1 MPKGRA
7 LVGLATATVLAGCS
21 FAPAYHPPLT
31 STPIAFKEAGPW
43 TPAAPADL
51 VPRGDWWALYGDS
64 TLNALE
70 QRIDTDNPTLA
81 GALGRYDEARAY
93 LSEARSGL
101 FPHIGL
107 NADLTRNRQ
116 SDNRP
121 LRGSNQPD
129 LYPADTVG
137 GDAGYELDLWGRVRN
152 SVAAGKAE
160 AQASQDDLAAVKLSL
175 EAELASSYLTLRGY
189 DEQLVLL
196 SATVD
201 AYAKADGVT
210 QRRFA
215 GGIAS
220 GLDTGRSGAQLAE
233 AQAQISDVQAA
244 RAQTEHAIASLIGTP
259 ASSFSLPVAQVAFAM
274 PSIPLGLPSTL
285 LQRRPDVAAAERRMS
300 AANSEIGVARA
311 AFYPSIS
318 LGGQGGFQNTG
329 LPSLFTA
336 PNIFWSI
343 GPSAVLNLFDGG
355 RRRAQLA
362 VARASWTQATADY
375 RTDVLQAFKEV
386 EDNLAQLHYLG
397 DEAASEQRAAQQ
409 AGQTEALSLNRYVKG
424 AANYLDVVTAQ
435 TTALRVRRT
444 AIDLKT
450 RRLQASVRLIRALGG
465 GWQNVTQRDASAGG
479 ASPPGINPPAPKS

>member
-1 MPKGRA
+1 MAKCRA
-7 LVGLATATVLAGCS
+7 LVGLMTVSALAGCS
-21 FAPAYHPPLT
+21 FAPAYHPPVT
-31 STPIAFKEAGPW
+31 VTPVAFKEAGPW
-43 TPAAPADL
+43 TEATPTDL
-51 VPRGDWWALYGDS
+51 LPRGEWWALYGDA
-64 TLNALE
+64 TLSSLE

-93 LSEARSGL
+93 LAEARSGL
-101 FPHIGL
+101 FPHIGVET
-107 NADLTRNRQ
+107 DVTHNRQ

-121 LRGSNQPD
+121 LRSASQPTY
-129 LYPADTVG
+129 YPADTVD
-137 GDAGYELDLWGRVRN
+137 GDVGYELDLWGRVRN
-152 SVAAGKAE
+152 SIKAGKAE
-160 AQASQDDLAAVKLSL
+160 AQASQDDLAAMKLSL
-175 EAELASSYLTLRGY
+175 ETELATSYLTLRGY
-189 DEQLVLL
+189 DDQLVLL

-210 QRRFA
+210 ERRFA

-220 GLDTGRSGAQLAE
+220 GIDTGRSGAQLAE

-244 RAQTEHAIASLIGTP
+244 RALTEHAIASLVGTP
-259 ASSFSLPVAQVAFAM
+259 ASAFSLPVAKVSFVI
-274 PSIPLGLPSTL
+274 PSIPVGLPSTL
-285 LQRRPDVAAAERRMS
+285 LERRPDVAAAERRMS
-300 AANSEIGVARA
+300 AANSEIGVAKA

-318 LGGQGGFQNTG
+318 LSGQGGFQNTG

-362 VARASWTQATADY
+362 VARAAWTQATADY
-375 RTDVLQAFKEV
+375 RVDVLQAFKEV

-397 DEAASEQRAAQQ
+397 EEAASEQRAEQQ

-424 AANYLDVVTAQ
+424 ASDYLDVVTAQ

-450 RRLQASVRLIRALGG
+450 RRLQASVGLIRALGG
-465 GWQNVTQRDASAGG
+465 GWENAAQHIVSTGTANL
-479 ASPPGINPPAPKS
+479 PGSNPQAPKS